1 MLLIAGLQS
10 AEGHHD
16 LYRSCGAGD
25 TTFIEDAGPPDVQG
39 AIGQI
44 QSGIQSPY
52 GAICQIQSGIQSH
65 PGAIGQI
72 QSGIQSPHGGI
83 CQIQSGIQSP
93 PGAIGQIQSGI
104 QSPHGVISQ
113 IQSGIQSPPGAIG
126 RIQSG
131 IQSLP
136 GAIGQIQSGIQSGS
150 NGRVGEKHRADATEL
165 FGLDWIV
172 TTETLRD
179 AGQQGATGGRGF
191 SDISE
196 DIGVIAVQE
205 QPVIDGM

>member
-16 LYRSCGAGD
+16 LYRSYGAGD

-39 AIGQI
+39 AISQI
-44 QSGIQSPY
+44 QSGIE
-52 GAICQIQSGIQSH
+52 
-65 PGAIGQI
+65 
-72 QSGIQSPHGGI
+72 SPHGGI
-83 CQIQSGIQSP
+83 SQIQSGIQSP

-104 QSPHGVISQ
+104 QSPHGGISQ

-126 RIQSG
+126 RIQSGIQSPHGGICQIQSG